1 MLLTLILLVFLLNM
15 NKIYIPDLTL
25 ISIDTTKD
33 IGGTLDAIYT
43 SMMGINFGSI
53 KLITKKHQIEKNIHL
68 EQEGITL
75 EEPVTEINNYNDYN
89 HYVIYNLHNHIDT
102 SHCLL
107 VQPDGFVLF
116 PEKWDN
122 TWLNYD
128 YIGAPWAY
136 VKDAYID
143 PFGNHHRVGNGGFS
157 LRSKKFLEVPTKV
170 EVPWETNN
178 SNFYWMPEGVENY
191 HEDGNVCVHNRHI
204 FIEQGCVYAPVEVAV
219 KFSQETR
226 VSEAE
231 GITPFG
237 FHYRLPPGVKLEK

>member
-1 MLLTLILLVFLLNM
+1 MIKLPNV
-15 NKIYIPDLTL
+15 TL
-25 ISIDTTKD
+25 ISIDTTD
-33 IGGTLDAIYT
+33 NLSGTLKGVYT
-43 SMMGINFGSI
+43 SMSGINFGAVKI
-53 KLITKKHQIEKNIHL
+53 ITTKKQIENNYSL
-68 EQEGITL
+68 VDDGIVL
-75 EEPVTEINNYNDYN
+75 EEPVVDIKNYNDSN
-89 HYVIYNLHNHIDT
+89 HYVIHDLHNHVNT

-116 PEKWDN
+116 PEKWN
-122 TWLNYD
+122 NEWLKYD

-136 VKDAYID
+136 AEDAYID

-178 SNFYWMPEGVENY
+178 SDFYWMPEGVVNY

-204 FIEQGCVYAPVEVAV
+204 FIEQGCKYAPVEVAV
-219 KFSQETR
+219 RFSQETR
-226 VSEAE
+226 VSECD

-237 FHYRLPPGVKLEK
+237 FHYNLPPGVTLQQ

>member
-1 MLLTLILLVFLLNM
+1 MIELPNV
-15 NKIYIPDLTL
+15 TL
-25 ISIDTTKD
+25 ISIDTTD
-33 IGGTLDAIYT
+33 DLSGTLNAVYT
-43 SMMGINFGSI
+43 SMKGINFGNVKIITTKEQIKNNSSLTNENFIFEESI
-53 KLITKKHQIEKNIHL
+53 VDIKN
-68 EQEGITL
+68 
-75 EEPVTEINNYNDYN
+75 YKDYN
-89 HYVIYNLHNHIDT
+89 HYVIYNLHNHVNT

-122 TWLNYD
+122 SWLEYD

-136 VKDAYID
+136 VEDAYID

-157 LRSKKFLEVPTKV
+157 LRSRKFLEVPTKV

-178 SNFYWMPEGVENY
+178 SNFYWMPEGVVNY

-204 FIEQGCVYAPVEVAV
+204 FIEQGCKYAPVEVAV

-226 VSEAE
+226 VPECD
-231 GITPFG
+231 GIIPFG
-237 FHYRLPPGVKLEK
+237 FHYNLPPGVTLEQ

>member
-1 MLLTLILLVFLLNM
+1 MIKL
-15 NKIYIPDLTL
+15 PDVTL
-25 ISIDTTKD
+25 ISIDTTD
-33 IGGTLDAIYT
+33 NLSGTLKGVYT
-43 SMMGINFGSI
+43 SMNGIKFGDVKI
-53 KLITKKHQIEKNIHL
+53 ITTKEQIEKNSSL
-68 EQEGITL
+68 VDDGIFL
-75 EEPVTEINNYNDYN
+75 EEPVIEIKNYNDYN
-89 HYVIYNLHNHIDT
+89 HYVIHDLHNHVNT

-116 PEKWDN
+116 PEKWN
-122 TWLNYD
+122 NEWLKYD

-136 VKDAYID
+136 AEDAYID

-178 SNFYWMPEGVENY
+178 SDFYWMPEGVVNY

-204 FIEQGCVYAPVEVAV
+204 FIEQGCKYAPVEVAV
-219 KFSQETR
+219 RFSQETR
-226 VSEAE
+226 VSECE

-237 FHYRLPPGVKLEK
+237 FHYRLPPGVTLQQ

>member
-1 MLLTLILLVFLLNM
+1 MIKLPNV
-15 NKIYIPDLTL
+15 TL
-25 ISIDTTKD
+25 ISIDTTD
-33 IGGTLDAIYT
+33 NLSGTLKGVYT
-43 SMMGINFGSI
+43 SMSGINFGAVKI
-53 KLITKKHQIEKNIHL
+53 ITTKKQIENNYSL
-68 EQEGITL
+68 VVDGIVL
-75 EEPVTEINNYNDYN
+75 EEPVVDIKNYNDYN
-89 HYVIYNLHNHIDT
+89 HYVIHDLHNHVNT

-116 PEKWDN
+116 PEKWN
-122 TWLNYD
+122 NEWLKYD

-136 VKDAYID
+136 AEDAYID

-178 SNFYWMPEGVENY
+178 SDFYWMPEGVVNY

-204 FIEQGCVYAPVEVAV
+204 FIEQGCKYAPVEVAV
-219 KFSQETR
+219 RFSQETR
-226 VSEAE
+226 VSECD

-237 FHYRLPPGVKLEK
+237 FHYNLPPGITLQQ

>member
-1 MLLTLILLVFLLNM
+1 MI
-15 NKIYIPDLTL
+15 DLPNVTL
-25 ISIDTTKD
+25 ISIDTTD
-33 IGGTLDAIYT
+33 SLNGTLNGVYT
-43 SMMGINFGSI
+43 SMRGIDFGDVKIVTTKEQI
-53 KLITKKHQIEKNIHL
+53 KNNASLIDN
-68 EQEGITL
+68 GITL
-75 EEPVTEINNYNDYN
+75 EESVVEIKNYNDYN
-89 HYVIYNLHNHIDT
+89 HYVIYDLHNHIET
-102 SHCLL
+102 THCLL

-122 TWLNYD
+122 VWLEYD

-136 VKDAYID
+136 VEDAYID

-178 SNFYWMPEGVENY
+178 SDFYWMPEGVVNY

-204 FIEQGCVYAPVEVAV
+204 FIEQGCKYAPVEVAV
-219 KFSQETR
+219 RFSQETR
-226 VSEAE
+226 VPECE

-237 FHYRLPPGVKLEK
+237 FHYRLPPGVTLEQ

>member
-1 MLLTLILLVFLLNM
+1 MIKLPEV
-15 NKIYIPDLTL
+15 TL
-25 ISIDTTKD
+25 ISIDTTD
-33 IGGTLDAIYT
+33 DLSGTLRGVYT
-43 SMMGINFGSI
+43 SMSGIDFGNVKIITTEEQI
-53 KLITKKHQIEKNIHL
+53 KNNPSLGNDKIV
-68 EQEGITL
+68 L
-75 EEPVTEINNYNDYN
+75 EEPVTEIKNYNDYN

-122 TWLNYD
+122 SWLEYD

-136 VKDAYID
+136 VDDAYID

-178 SNFYWMPEGVENY
+178 SDFYWMPEGVVNY

-204 FIEQGCVYAPVEVAV
+204 FVEQGCKYASVEVAV
-219 KFSQETR
+219 RFSQETR
-226 VSEAE
+226 VPECE

-237 FHYRLPPGVKLEK
+237 FHYRLPPGVTLE

>member
-1 MLLTLILLVFLLNM
+1 MIKL
-15 NKIYIPDLTL
+15 PDVTL
-25 ISIDTTKD
+25 ISIDTTD
-33 IGGTLDAIYT
+33 NLSGTLKGVYT
-43 SMMGINFGSI
+43 SMSGINFGAVKI
-53 KLITKKHQIEKNIHL
+53 ITTKKQIENNYSL
-68 EQEGITL
+68 VDDGIVL
-75 EEPVTEINNYNDYN
+75 EEPVVDIKNYNDYN
-89 HYVIYNLHNHIDT
+89 HYVIHDLHNHVNT

-116 PEKWDN
+116 PEKWN
-122 TWLNYD
+122 NEWLKYD

-136 VKDAYID
+136 AEDAYID

-178 SNFYWMPEGVENY
+178 NDFYWMPEGVVNY

-204 FIEQGCVYAPVEVAV
+204 FIEQGCEYAPVEVAV

-226 VSEAE
+226 VPECD
-231 GITPFG
+231 GIIPFG
-237 FHYRLPPGVKLEK
+237 FHYNLPPGVTLEQ

>member
-1 MLLTLILLVFLLNM
+1 MIKLPNV
-15 NKIYIPDLTL
+15 TL
-25 ISIDTTKD
+25 ISIDTTD
-33 IGGTLDAIYT
+33 NLSGTLKGVYT
-43 SMMGINFGSI
+43 SMSGINFGAVKI
-53 KLITKKHQIEKNIHL
+53 ITTKNQIETNYSL
-68 EQEGITL
+68 VDDGIVL
-75 EEPVTEINNYNDYN
+75 EEPVVDIKNYNDYN
-89 HYVIYNLHNHIDT
+89 HYVIHDLHNHVNT

-116 PEKWDN
+116 PEKWN
-122 TWLNYD
+122 NEWLKYD

-136 VKDAYID
+136 AEDAYID

-178 SNFYWMPEGVENY
+178 SDFYWMPEGVVNY

-204 FIEQGCVYAPVEVAV
+204 FIEQGCKYAPVEVAV
-219 KFSQETR
+219 RFSQETR
-226 VSEAE
+226 VSECD

-237 FHYRLPPGVKLEK
+237 FHYNLPPGVTLQQ

>member
-1 MLLTLILLVFLLNM
+1 MIELPNV
-15 NKIYIPDLTL
+15 TL
-25 ISIDTTKD
+25 ISIDTTD
-33 IGGTLDAIYT
+33 DLSGTLNAVYT
-43 SMMGINFGSI
+43 SMKGINFGNVKIITTKEQIKNNSSLTNENFIFEESI
-53 KLITKKHQIEKNIHL
+53 VDIKN
-68 EQEGITL
+68 
-75 EEPVTEINNYNDYN
+75 YKDYN
-89 HYVIYNLHNHIDT
+89 HYVIYNLHNHVNT

-122 TWLNYD
+122 SWLEYD

-136 VKDAYID
+136 IEDAYID

-157 LRSKKFLEVPTKV
+157 LRSKKFLQVPTKV

-178 SNFYWMPEGVENY
+178 SNFYWMPEGVVNY

-204 FIEQGCVYAPVEVAV
+204 FIEQGCEYAPVEVAV

-226 VSEAE
+226 VPECD
-231 GITPFG
+231 GIIPFG
-237 FHYRLPPGVKLEK
+237 FHYNLPPGVTLEQ